1 MTATM
6 VDEQEWPAVEEAADA
21 RVLVVA
27 AAGAVG
33 VDLAVRSGVASLG
46 GALCVLAVA
55 VGLAGSG
62 RIRNPHAVGALLLA
76 PVFGVFVALRQSP
89 WLVLLDLAAA
99 AVCLAVAASFARGG
113 SLLDFPAAELV
124 VRAARAIAHGIGG
137 APFVA
142 SALPRTSGRRAA
154 VVRGLALAVPLV
166 FVAGGLLAS
175 ADAVFA
181 SFFKATF
188 DPASLIP
195 HLVLW
200 AVGAW
205 LTGGLLRLASATA
218 EPVSA
223 GRTPRLGQVETCV
236 VLGALVVLYA
246 AFAVA
251 QVVAASE
258 GGRRVL
264 RTAGLTYAEYARS
277 GFFQL
282 LAVAALTLLVLLVL
296 DNGTRVV
303 RMLSLA
309 AVALTLLIVASAV
322 RRLVVYEDAFGLTML
337 RLSAWPSPC
346 GWGWCSCCWAPGSW
360 AWAGDGGG
368 CWGRR
373 PRWASP
379 WSSPSTWPMPRPWS
393 CVAMWPGPTSTRR
406 TRPRC
411 PTTPCPPWWTRAM
424 APWCA
429 RGRTA
434 SAAATGG
441 RRGTWLGSGPKRP
454 AVSPDEAR

>member
-1 MTATM
+1 M
-6 VDEQEWPAVEEAADA
+6 VDEQEWPAVEEPADA

-218 EPVSA
+218 EPVPA

-337 RLSAWPSPC
+337 RLFS
-346 GWGWCSCCWAPGSW
+346 
-360 AWAGDGGG
+360 
-368 CWGRR
+368 
-373 PRWASP
+373 
-379 WSSPSTWPMPRPWS
+379 
-393 CVAMWPGPTSTRR
+393 
-406 TRPRC
+406 
-411 PTTPCPPWWTRAM
+411 M
-424 APWCA
+424 AFAVWVGVVFVLLGA
-429 RGRTA
+429 RLLGLG
-434 SAAATGG
+434 GG
-441 RRGTWLGSGPKRP
+441 RRWLLGTSTAVGLALVLALNVADAEAVVVRRNVARADFDPAHAATLSDDAVPALVDAGHGALVCPRPYRIGGSDGWAAWNLARER
-454 AVSPDEAR
+454 AEAACRQP